1 MLTDFLSDFLAIL
14 RPIRP
19 TQSARSRRS
28 KYLKN
33 LLKNPPKMQLRDF
46 LVDFLKILSA
56 EHDPKKIRSLKIIT
70 ERFSIDF
77 EADRPTPRN
86 I

>member
-19 TQSARSRRS
+19 TRAAWSLRS

-33 LLKNPPKMQLRDF
+33 LLKNPPKMLLRDF
-46 LVDFLKILSA
+46 QIDFLEILR
-56 EHDPKKIRSLKIIT
+56 PI
-70 ERFSIDF
+70 
-77 EADRPTPRN
+77 RPTSRN

>member
-1 MLTDFLSDFLAIL
+1 MQLRDFLVDFLKIL
-14 RPIRP
+14 RPNGP
-19 TQSARSRRS
+19 TQTARSLRS

-46 LVDFLKILSA
+46 LVDFLKILR
-56 EHDPKKIRSLKIIT
+56 P
-70 ERFSIDF
+70 
-77 EADRPTPRN
+77 DRPTPRN